1 VEGKGGWGNWSLHR
15 DSAVA
20 VVDHKNNNQHVV
32 GVRDR
37 GSLLMS
43 TSPESGGARCLR
55 GIATNNTGGGGGQ
68 GDSDST
74 AVLRRGRCWPQ
85 QGWQWRW
92 WQRTKKLQW
101 LLMYVYK
108 QHIILT
114 PQVTQS
120 SKIWAMEDWF
130 TCVSVRLISYAYGQH
145 TKNVLKRFVY
155 ISYVCNK

>member
-1 VEGKGGWGNWSLHR
+1 
-15 DSAVA
+15 VA

-74 AVLRRGRCWPQ
+74 AVLRRGRC
-85 QGWQWRW
+85 
-92 WQRTKKLQW
+92 
-101 LLMYVYK
+101 
-108 QHIILT
+108 
-114 PQVTQS
+114 
-120 SKIWAMEDWF
+120 
-130 TCVSVRLISYAYGQH
+130 
-145 TKNVLKRFVY
+145 
-155 ISYVCNK
+155 